1 MLGSRW
7 LTSPIG
13 LAQIGEPPYVT
24 QSHGKADAAQEVLKF
39 VVPLGP
45 LILHVHKW
53 VHPRGLCHAERSPW
67 VWLRGVAVGWAPCR
81 H

>member
-1 MLGSRW
+1 MLGSGW

-13 LAQIGEPPYVT
+13 LAQVGEPPYVT
-24 QSHGKADAAQEVLKF
+24 QSHGKADTAQEVLKF

-53 VHPRGLCHAERSPW
+53 VHPRGLCHAEHLGMAERC
-67 VWLRGVAVGWAPCR
+67 GCR
-81 H
+81 MGTL